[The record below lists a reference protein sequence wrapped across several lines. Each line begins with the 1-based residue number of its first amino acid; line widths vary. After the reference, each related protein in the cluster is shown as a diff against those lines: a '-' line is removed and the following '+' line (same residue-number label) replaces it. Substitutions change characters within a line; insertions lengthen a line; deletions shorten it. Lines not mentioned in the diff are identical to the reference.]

1 MKTKAIIRIIATAF
15 AAVTILGATTAC
27 SKKDDQGSS
36 RETHT
41 NLAEST
47 RKSEKPEIQTES
59 TAVSSETKPV
69 TEDTIILR
77 LDGMTTEEIIK
88 DLWNTMNVKTGTKS
102 VDYYENINMDGCR
115 TFSKKDDDFS
125 WLFYEGS
132 SDTTCYISRISV
144 FSGFKCDPIFE
155 GPGDI
160 TLELHIEDKDFAFEV
175 AQAIADKIQS
185 EDFAIRTDM
194 KSSEDSWNVSFQRDR
209 QMCMLQVHHI
219 GDYVI
224 FFDFPIDGN

>member
-1 MKTKAIIRIIATAF
+1 MKTKAIIRIIATTF
-15 AAVTILGATTAC
+15 AAVTLIGAATAC
-27 SKKDDQGSS
+27 SKKDDKDTS
-36 RETHT
+36 RVTHITAEETT
-41 NLAEST
+41 T
-47 RKSEKPEIQTES
+47 RSGRPETKTES
-59 TAVSSETKPV
+59 TAVPSESKPV
-69 TEDTIILR
+69 TGDSIILC
-77 LDGMTTEEIIK
+77 LDGMTTEEIVK

-102 VDYYENINMDGCR
+102 ADYYETINMDGCR
-115 TFSKKDDDFS
+115 TFTKKDDDFS

-144 FSGFKCDPIFE
+144 FSGFKCDPTFE
-155 GPGDI
+155 GPGNI
-160 TLELHIEDKDFAFEV
+160 ALELHIEDKDFAFEV

-224 FFDFPIDGN
+224 SFDFPIDGN

>member
-1 MKTKAIIRIIATAF
+1 MKTKAFIRIIATAF
-15 AAVTILGATTAC
+15 AAVTLIGAATAC
-27 SKKDDQGSS
+27 SKKENQGSI

-47 RKSEKPEIQTES
+47 RRSENPEIQIES
-59 TAVSSETKPV
+59 TAVPSESKPV
-69 TEDTIILR
+69 TNDSIILR
-77 LDGMTTEEIIK
+77 LDGMTTEEIVK

-102 VDYYENINMDGCR
+102 ADYYETINMDGCR
-115 TFSKKDDDFS
+115 TFTKKDDDFS

-155 GPGDI
+155 GPGNI

-224 FFDFPIDGN
+224 SFDFPIDGN